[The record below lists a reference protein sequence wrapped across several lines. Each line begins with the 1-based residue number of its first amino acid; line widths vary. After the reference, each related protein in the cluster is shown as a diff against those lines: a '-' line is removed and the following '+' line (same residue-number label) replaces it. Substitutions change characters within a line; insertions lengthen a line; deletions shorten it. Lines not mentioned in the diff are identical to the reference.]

1 MGVRGYRPCASFH
14 AVANTLLILDS
25 PGLWPAENTPAPC
38 YSPADYLAGQNGTA
52 SSGQLI
58 INLARGYRYLS
69 TGYYCSL
76 LAEARG
82 QRILPSVRTIEDLSR
97 KTIYGL
103 GVKHLDRPVRRLIA
117 AGDRPQTRLRFFS
130 YFGYSSIPGG
140 GELCRQ
146 LFERFPAPILR
157 IELVRRD
164 EWQIARLALVAV
176 QRLSIEEQRNFRTG
190 LERFLG
196 HRWRRRNRISPRYRY
211 DLAVLT
217 DPNEDLPPSDR
228 RALARLARVARR
240 MRINAEM
247 VTRRDYPRIA
257 EYDALFIRE
266 TTAINHHTFA
276 FATRAQEEG
285 IPVIDDPDSILRC
298 TNKVYLTELLGKHR
312 IGQPKTLIV
321 NRGNLLSA
329 GTELGYPL
337 VLKIPDGSFSRG
349 VFKVDQH
356 EQLQSIGQ
364 QLLSKSELVL
374 AQEFLYTPYDW
385 RIGVLHGTALFACKY
400 YMARQHWQIYDHS
413 GGKTREGLWETLAIE
428 QVPDNVVNTAL
439 RAAALIGDG
448 LYGVD
453 LKAVGDRVVVIEI
466 NDNPSIDSN
475 VEDAVIGDALYQ
487 RLLEEFVRRI
497 ELTAAPRSPVS
508 E

>member
-1 MGVRGYRPCASFH
+1 MAK
-14 AVANTLLILDS
+14 TLLILDS
-25 PGLWPAENTPAPC
+25 PGLWSAENSPTPC
-38 YSPADYLAGQNGTA
+38 YSPADYLAGKNGAA

-58 INLARGYRYLS
+58 INLARSYRYLS

-103 GVKHLDRPVRRLIA
+103 GVKHLDRPVKRMMV
-117 AGDRPQTRLRFFS
+117 AGEQPNDKLVFFS
-130 YFGYSSIPGG
+130 YFGYSSISGG
-140 GELCRQ
+140 GSLCRQ

-157 IELVRRD
+157 IELIRR
-164 EWQIARLALVAV
+164 EKWEIARLALVAMH
-176 QRLSIEEQRNFRTG
+176 RLSNEERLNFRTG

-196 HRWRRRNRISPRYRY
+196 HRWRRRNRSSPRYRY

-217 DPNEDLPPSDR
+217 NPNEEFPPSDR
-228 RALARLARVARR
+228 RALARLTRVAHR
-240 MRINAEM
+240 MRINVEL
-247 VTRRDYPRIA
+247 VTQRDYPRIA

-266 TTAINHHTFA
+266 TTAINHHTFT

-312 IGQPKTLIV
+312 IGQPKTLVV
-321 NRGNLLSA
+321 NRTTLHSA
-329 GTELGYPL
+329 GVELGYPL

-349 VFKVDQH
+349 VFKVDRP
-356 EQLQSIGQ
+356 EDLQSIGQ

-385 RIGVLHGTALFACKY
+385 RIGVLRGTPLFACKY
-400 YMARQHWQIYDHS
+400 YMARKHWQIYDHS
-413 GGKTREGLWETLAIE
+413 GGKTREGLWETLPIE
-428 QVPDNVVNTAL
+428 QVPENVVATAVRATAL
-439 RAAALIGDG
+439 VGDG

-453 LKAVGDRVVVIEI
+453 LKVVGDRAVVIEI
-466 NDNPSIDSN
+466 NDNPNIDSN
-475 VEDAVIGDALYQ
+475 VEDAVLGDALYQ
-487 RLLEEFVRRI
+487 KVIEEFVRRI
-497 ELTAAPRSPVS
+497 ELVSPPQNAVS
-508 E
+508 G